1 MAADG
6 DLCTVRDG
14 LLVEIRGVFL
24 DVARR
29 HFAVDRDAGGQEILV
44 GLTRAETNELCALAL
59 GDLAGEK
66 TDQRRRFELLH
77 RHRVAIHRRFARA
90 PRARQ

>member
-1 MAADG
+1 MPAEPE
-6 DLCTVRDG
+6 LRTVRDG

-29 HFAVDRDAGGQEILV
+29 YFAVDRDPAGQETLV

-59 GDLAGEK
+59 GDLGGEN

-77 RHRVAIHRRFARA
+77 RHRIAVAQRFARA
-90 PRARQ
+90 PRARH